1 MRCVLANAEGI
12 IKDDIGIGNEL
23 VDYVRLVLQSNTA
36 VSVRSYGL
44 DILLTPIET
53 VAGRLVLGVPKD
65 EPLNDAVRCFVDQL
79 LLSERRWPAIVEGLA
94 KQIDA
99 WRGKRY
105 VGLLHAK
112 DFTQRYAARERLG
125 SVTIGT
131 LNVGEHDLYVFSTIL
146 LPTLSNVK
154 LSVSNACEDPKEAIR
169 QALLLD
175 RYVMGEG
182 TFFYERLFEYELNVK
197 IDDSDLET
205 IVHRLISSDLQSF
218 AKRLNVSPSEAFR
231 LQRDLED
238 KYLLRFDVGLECHA
252 YARGLASGR
261 QGEKR

>member
-12 IKDDIGIGNEL
+12 IKDDIGIGSEL

-36 VSVRSYGL
+36 VSVRSRGL

-53 VAGRLVLGVPKD
+53 IAGRLVLGLLKD
-65 EPLNDAVRCFVDQL
+65 EPFNDAVRCFVDQL
-79 LLSERRWPAIVEGLA
+79 LLSERRWPTIVEELA

-112 DFTQRYAARERLG
+112 DFTQRYVARERLS
-125 SVTIGT
+125 SVAIGT

-154 LSVSNACEDPKEAIR
+154 LCVSTACEDPKEAVR

-175 RYVMGEG
+175 RYVVGEG
-182 TFFYERLFEYELNVK
+182 TFFYERMFEYELNVK
-197 IDDSDLET
+197 VEDSDAE
-205 IVHRLISSDLQSF
+205 IIAQRLISYDLQNF
-218 AKRLNVSPSEAFR
+218 AGRLNVSPSEAFR
-231 LQRDLED
+231 LQRELED
-238 KYLLRFDVGLECHA
+238 KYLLRFNVGLECHA
-252 YARGLASGR
+252 YVQGLVSRR